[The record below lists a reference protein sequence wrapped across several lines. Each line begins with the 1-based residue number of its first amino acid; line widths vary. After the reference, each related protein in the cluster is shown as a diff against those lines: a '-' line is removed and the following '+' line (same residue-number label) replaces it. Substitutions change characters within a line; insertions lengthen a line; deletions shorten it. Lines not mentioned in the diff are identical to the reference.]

1 VDAASGGRRDGRG
14 EKPRQS
20 SIRLVKRLLAV
31 AAGALGIRALLRRR
45 NRPPAVEPPV
55 DELRQKLA
63 QAKAEAEAPVAAA
76 DVDTRRADVHER
88 ARKAIDELS

>member
-14 EKPRQS
+14 EKPRHS
-20 SIRLVKRLLAV
+20 SIRLVKRLFAV

-45 NRPPAVEPPV
+45 HRPPAAEPPV
-55 DELRQKLA
+55 DELREKLA
-63 QAKAEAEAPVAAA
+63 QSKVVPDEPEAPT
-76 DVDTRRADVHER
+76 DVEARRADVHER